1 MKYFIIILAAI
12 ILLSGCSTLSGLAD
26 KAGEINDEALNTA
39 EFTICH
45 GASVGSI
52 RRHYGS
58 PERSKIWAEL
68 CNSVDDF
75 NPDAN

>member
-1 MKYFIIILAAI
+1 M
-12 ILLSGCSTLSGLAD
+12 AD
-26 KAGEINDEALNTA
+26 KASEINDEALNTA

-58 PERSKIWAEL
+58 PEKSKIWAEL

-75 NPDAN
+75 SPNLN

>member
-1 MKYFIIILAAI
+1 MKYLLLIPLL
-12 ILLSGCSTLSGLAD
+12 ILLSSCSMLSGMVD
-26 KAGEINDEALNTA
+26 KVSEINDEALNTA

-45 GASVGSI
+45 GATVGSI

-58 PERSKIWAEL
+58 PEKSKIWAEL

-75 NPDAN
+75 NPNAN

>member
-1 MKYFIIILAAI
+1 MKYLLLMPLL
-12 ILLSGCSTLSGLAD
+12 ILLSSCSILSGITD
-26 KAGEINDEALNTA
+26 KASEVNDAALNTA

-45 GASVGSI
+45 GASVGSV

-58 PERSKIWAEL
+58 PEKSKIWAEL

-75 NPDAN
+75 NPATN